1 MENIICN
8 IDSRFRDIN
17 SYKDS
22 GLFTYKLNE
31 PLKNIRYIRLSSIE
45 LPTLFY
51 TFLQDYNNISFQ
63 IITNDNVTHTIII
76 EEGNYDSTTII
87 SQIQSS
93 LDLINEID
101 NDNFVFSISWDSIN
115 YKISFTNKTPF
126 TLIFD
131 NDSNHR
137 SLGDRL
143 GFRLDNSNYLAADQ
157 ITKFNIDVNMDLYY
171 WTGETFLDI
180 TKDNYIFLRVNDYG
194 VIYNDVRNNTL
205 LAKVILYDQQFII
218 DTGANFLT
226 KAFNFKQPI
235 NISKLEIELVNALG
249 QTINMNLINYSLTLE
264 FGRIFDSNQF
274 ESKNFQVK

>member
-1 MENIICN
+1 MENIIYN
-8 IDSRFRDIN
+8 IDSRFRDLN
-17 SYKDS
+17 TYKNP
-22 GLFTYKLNE
+22 GFFTYKLEE
-31 PLKNIRYIRLSSIE
+31 PLKNISYIRLSSIE
-45 LPTLFY
+45 LPTVFY

-63 IITNDNVTHTIII
+63 IITNDDIPHTIII
-76 EEGNYDSTTII
+76 EEGSYDSGSII
-87 SQIQSS
+87 SQIQTN
-93 LDLINEID
+93 LDIINENYGTSLTIAW
-101 NDNFVFSISWDSIN
+101 NSVN
-115 YKISFTNKTPF
+115 YKVTFTNTTEF

-143 GFRLDNSNYLAADQ
+143 GFRLDNTNYLAADQ
-157 ITKFNIDVNMDLYY
+157 STIYSTNLNMELYY

-180 TKDNYIFLRVNDYG
+180 TKDDYLYLRINDYG
-194 VIYNDVRNNTL
+194 VIYNDVRKNTL

-264 FGRIFDSNQF
+264 FGRIFDSNQYG
-274 ESKNFQVK
+274 SKNFQVK

>member
-17 SYKDS
+17 AYKNP
-22 GLFTYKLNE
+22 GFFTYKLNE
-31 PLKNIRYIRLSSIE
+31 PLKNINYIRLSSIE
-45 LPTLFY
+45 LPTVFY

-63 IITNDNVTHTIII
+63 IITSDNITHTIII
-76 EEGNYDSTTII
+76 DEGNYDSGSII
-87 SQIQSS
+87 SKIQTN
-93 LDLINEID
+93 LDLINKNYGNSLI
-101 NDNFVFSISWDSIN
+101 ISWDSIN
-115 YKISFTNKTPF
+115 YKVTFTDTTAF

-131 NDSNHR
+131 NDSKHR
-137 SLGDRL
+137 SLGNRL
-143 GFRLDNSNYLAADQ
+143 GFRQDNSNYLAADQ
-157 ITKFNIDVNMDLYY
+157 NTQFSTDLNMDIYY

-180 TKDNYIFLRVNDYG
+180 TKDDYIFLRINDYG
-194 VIYNDVRNNTL
+194 VIYNDVRHNTL

-226 KAFNFKQPI
+226 KSFNFKQPI

-264 FGRIFDSNQF
+264 FGRIFDSNQYG
-274 ESKNFQVK
+274 SKNFQVK

>member
-1 MENIICN
+1 MENIIYN

-17 SYKDS
+17 TYKNP
-22 GLFTYKLNE
+22 GFFTYKLNE
-31 PLKNIRYIRLSSIE
+31 PLKNISYIRLSSVE
-45 LPTLFY
+45 LPTVFY
-51 TFLQDYNNISFQ
+51 TFLHDYNNISFQ
-63 IITNDNVTHTIII
+63 IITNDDIPHTITI
-76 EEGNYDSTTII
+76 EEGSYDSGSII
-87 SQIQSS
+87 NQIQTYLDVLNENHGYS
-93 LDLINEID
+93 LTIAWNS
-101 NDNFVFSISWDSIN
+101 VN
-115 YKISFTNKTPF
+115 YKVTFTNTTEF

-157 ITKFNIDVNMDLYY
+157 ITKFSIELNTELYY
-171 WTGETFLDI
+171 WEGETFLDI
-180 TKDNYIFLRVNDYG
+180 TKDDYIFLRINDYG
-194 VIYNDVRNNTL
+194 VIYNDVRNNRL

-264 FGRIFDSNQF
+264 FGRIFDSNQY
-274 ESKNFQVK
+274 ESKNFQIK

>member
-76 EEGNYDSTTII
+76 AEGNYDSNSII
-87 SQIQSS
+87 SQIQTS
-93 LDLINEID
+93 LDLINESG
-101 NDNFVFSISWDSIN
+101 FVFSISWDSIN
-115 YKISFTNKTPF
+115 YKVSFTNTTPF

-131 NDSNHR
+131 NDNNHR

-143 GFRLDNSNYLAADQ
+143 GFRLDNSNYLAVDQNTEFYISADR
-157 ITKFNIDVNMDLYY
+157 DLYY

-180 TKDNYIFLRVNDYG
+180 TKDNYVFLRINDYG

-205 LAKVILYDQQFII
+205 LAKIILYDQQFII

-235 NISKLEIELVNALG
+235 NISKLEIELVNSLG

-264 FGRIFDSNQF
+264 FGRIFDSN
-274 ESKNFQVK
+274 EYGSKNFQVK

>member
-8 IDSRFRDIN
+8 IDSRFRDMN
-17 SYKDS
+17 AYKNP
-22 GLFTYKLNE
+22 GFFTYKLNE
-31 PLKNIRYIRLSSIE
+31 PLKNINYIRLSSIE
-45 LPTLFY
+45 LPTVFY
-51 TFLQDYNNISFQ
+51 TFLHDYNNISFK
-63 IITNDNVTHTIII
+63 IITSDNITRTILI
-76 EEGNYDSTTII
+76 EEGNYDSTSII
-87 SQIQSS
+87 SQIQASF
-93 LDLINEID
+93 DLINEN
-101 NDNFVFSISWDSIN
+101 NDFSLSISWDSVN
-115 YKISFTNKTPF
+115 YKVTFTSITEF

-131 NDSNHR
+131 NNSKYR

-143 GFRLDNSNYLAADQ
+143 GFRLDNSSYLAADQ
-157 ITKFNIDVNMDLYY
+157 NTKFSENVDRDLYY

-180 TKDNYIFLRVNDYG
+180 TKDDYIFLRINDYG

-249 QTINMNLINYSLTLE
+249 ETINMNLINYSLTLE

-274 ESKNFQVK
+274 GSKNFQVK

>member
-8 IDSRFRDIN
+8 IDSRFRDIDV
-17 SYKDS
+17 YKNP
-22 GLFTYKLNE
+22 GLFTYKVKE
-31 PLKNIRYIRLSSIE
+31 PLKNISYIRLSSIE
-45 LPTLFY
+45 LPTVFY

-63 IITNDNVTHTIII
+63 IITSDNILRTIII
-76 EEGNYDSTTII
+76 EEGNYDSTSII
-87 SQIQSS
+87 AQIQAS
-93 LDLINEID
+93 LNLINE
-101 NDNFVFSISWDSIN
+101 NTNFSLTVSWNSIN
-115 YKISFTNKTPF
+115 YKVSFTGTSEF
-126 TLIFD
+126 TLIFN
-131 NDSNHR
+131 NDSKHR

-157 ITKFNIDVNMDLYY
+157 NTKFDINLNTELYY

-180 TKDNYIFLRVNDYG
+180 TKDDYIYLRINDYG

-226 KAFNFKQPI
+226 KSFDFKQPV

-274 ESKNFQVK
+274 GSKNFQIK

>member
-1 MENIICN
+1 MENIIFN
-8 IDSRFRDIN
+8 IDSRFRDID
-17 SYKDS
+17 SYKNP

-31 PLKNIRYIRLSSIE
+31 PIKNISYIRLSSIE
-45 LPTLFY
+45 LPTVFY
-51 TFLQDYNNISFQ
+51 TFLKDYNNISFQ
-63 IITNDNVTHTIII
+63 IITNDNIKHTIII
-76 EEGNYDSTTII
+76 EEGNYDSGSII

-93 LDLINEID
+93 LDIINE
-101 NDNFVFSISWDSIN
+101 NYGTTLSIAWNSLN
-115 YKISFTNKTPF
+115 YKVTFTNTTKF

-131 NDSNHR
+131 NDNNHR

-143 GFRLDNSNYLAADQ
+143 GFRLDNTNYLAVNQ
-157 ITKFNIDVNMDLYY
+157 NTQFSTNLNMDLYY

-180 TKDNYIFLRVNDYG
+180 TKDDYIFLRINDYG

-264 FGRIFDSNQF
+264 FGRIYDSNQF
-274 ESKNFQVK
+274 GSKNFQVK